1 MILYRIFGEANNLYI
16 EYFKTPNVSGNFS
29 IKKPERIDFKKLTKN
44 EWIKMSQEGLIP
56 DSLEAYK
63 NIGKLNHIILA
74 ENYGDGFVTSYVKEK
89 GGKWIGHT
97 PFRSSKLLKLV
108 IDLLF
113 MLLGV
118 LISVKI
124 MELFGL

>member
-1 MILYRIFGEANNLYI
+1 
-16 EYFKTPNVSGNFS
+16 
-29 IKKPERIDFKKLTKN
+29 
-44 EWIKMSQEGLIP
+44 MSQEGLIP
-56 DSLEAYK
+56 DSLEAYR
-63 NIGKLNHIILA
+63 NIGELNHIILA

-97 PFRSSKLLKLV
+97 PYRSLKLLKLG

-118 LISVKI
+118 FISVKI
-124 MELFGL
+124 MEFFGL